1 MNATDG
7 KGEAADN
14 EANKAEEVQ
23 FEKHCSNDKVI
34 QSIKDLIEKN
44 KTNKLILQESYK
56 DLQLNQRK
64 MNSEV
69 EQLNRQITDL
79 EKKEREIVQQ
89 IMDSIKQKTETA
101 GQSSEAKSEL
111 KKFEKQKTQEK
122 KDITRANDARKTQLH
137 Q

>member
-1 MNATDG
+1 MERLREENARLRKKTIGLQQKIQKVSANSMNQQ
-7 KGEAADN
+7 EAKPEAGDEGAKN
-14 EANKAEEVQ
+14 EELQ

-79 EKKEREIVQQ
+79 EKKEREIVQ
-89 IMDSIKQKTETA
+89 
-101 GQSSEAKSEL
+101 
-111 KKFEKQKTQEK
+111 
-122 KDITRANDARKTQLH
+122 
-137 Q
+137 